1 MSDTF
6 SRVGWLHSGYS
17 PAEVDSFFERAKL
30 AYDNASEHS
39 QEFTEASVRDV
50 SFPWVRNGYHAQL
63 VDAALDRLERAF
75 VQRRRAICVR
85 DQGEEEWVRMI
96 YDRATSLYP
105 RLRRPQGKR
114 FAHPKRHGY
123 SVSEVDQLIERVI
136 AFFDKAQPLSSNEVR
151 NITFTRAKGADAYE
165 ESVVDVFLDR
175 VVSVLM
181 SVE

>member
-17 PAEVDSFFERAKL
+17 PADVDSFFARAKD
-30 AYDNASEHS
+30 AYDMSGEEANDFSEA
-39 QEFTEASVRDV
+39 TVRDV

-63 VDAALDRLERAF
+63 VDAALDRLEQAF
-75 VQRRRAICVR
+75 VQRRRANCVR
-85 DQGEEEWVRMI
+85 DKGEEEWVRTI

-105 RLRRPQGKR
+105 RLRRPQGQR
-114 FAHPKRHGY
+114 FAHPDTHGY
-123 SVSEVDQLIERVI
+123 SVTEVDQLIERVI
-136 AFFDKAQPLSSNEVR
+136 AFFDKAEPLTSVEVR
-151 NITFTRAKGADAYE
+151 NTTFSQAKGESAYDE
-165 ESVVDVFLDR
+165 GVVDVFLDR